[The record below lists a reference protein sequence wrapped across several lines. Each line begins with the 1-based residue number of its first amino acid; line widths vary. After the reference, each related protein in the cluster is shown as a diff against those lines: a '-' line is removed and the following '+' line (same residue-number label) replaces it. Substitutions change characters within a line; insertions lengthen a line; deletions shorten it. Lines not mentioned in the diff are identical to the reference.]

1 MPKTLSGHTHPADSP
16 PHSLDPDALIHVWE
30 QALIGVLAY
39 GFSVR
44 YAQLDP
50 PKTGT
55 FNGLEIILRPD
66 NPLEMQTFILLH
78 LFGHCVQ
85 WVAPSLAE
93 STRLIET
100 APNLEAFLVQL
111 KRYEGEAAEFGLQLL
126 HERGVEEVDQWFSD
140 FATADWKYVE
150 GYYRT
155 GAIPSWESC
164 QVKDAPL
171 FTPKPIPPLE
181 LRKVQVR
188 FAF

>member
-1 MPKTLSGHTHPADSP
+1 MPKTLLGHTHPVDSD
-16 PHSLDPDALIHVWE
+16 PHALSHEELVRVWE
-30 QALIGVLAY
+30 QSVIGVVGY
-39 GFSVR
+39 GFTIR
-44 YAQLDP
+44 YAKLDP

-66 NPLEMQTFILLH
+66 NPLEMQAFILLH

-93 STRLIET
+93 TTARIST
-100 APNLEAFLVQL
+100 APNLEAFLVEL
-111 KRYEGEAAEFGLQLL
+111 KRYEGEAAEFGMRLL
-126 HERGVEEVDQWFSD
+126 HERGVFDVDHWFSD

-155 GAIPSWESC
+155 GRIPSWESC
-164 QVKDAPL
+164 QVFAAPL
-171 FTPKPIPPLE
+171 FTPKTIPPLE
-181 LRKVQVR
+181 HRKVQVR